1 MKVVVTGAN
10 SAVGRAILKCG
21 PELAGAPNSFVAAV
35 RSQRAAEQ
43 IRSQATNAND
53 IVRISYNDPA
63 GLDVALQG
71 AAAVIHLPGILVERA
86 DSTYEEANVASTRS
100 VTEAAKRSSVQKFV
114 LVSATGADETSSNR
128 YYRTK
133 GQAEAL
139 VRTSGL
145 AYTVLR
151 APLLLGAGTAGTAA
165 LKRNL
170 SSSKAKLIGGGRNLQ
185 QPLYV
190 DDLARAA
197 VLAAT
202 QTGVANN
209 LTLDLVG
216 PVSLPEREL
225 VERAARSMGRQVR
238 IGSIP
243 KNLLS
248 LLLAIR
254 QCIGKP
260 GFSRDALDVITA
272 DTRMDPQ
279 PAANKIGIQL
289 TGIDE
294 MIRASLSEG

>member
-10 SAVGRAILKCG
+10 SAVGRAILRCG
-21 PELAGAPNSFVAAV
+21 PRLVETPNSFVAAV
-35 RSQRAAEQ
+35 RSDRAAEQ
-43 IRSQATNAND
+43 IRSQVIDADN
-53 IVRISYNDPA
+53 IVHISYNDP
-63 GLDVALQG
+63 GSLDAALQG
-71 AAAVIHLPGILVERA
+71 AAAVVHLPGILVERA

-100 VTEAAKRSSVQKFV
+100 VTDAAKRCSVQKFV

-133 GQAEAL
+133 GQAETL
-139 VRTSGL
+139 VRSSGL

-151 APLLLGAGTAGTAA
+151 VPLLLGPGTAGAAA
-165 LKRNL
+165 LRRNL
-170 SSSKAKLIGGGRNLQ
+170 SSPKAKLIGGGRNLQ

-202 QTGVANN
+202 EAAVANN

-225 VERAARSMGRQVR
+225 LERAARSMGRQVR

-243 KNLLS
+243 KRLLS
-248 LLLAIR
+248 LVLAIR
-254 QCIGKP
+254 QRLGKP
-260 GFSRDALDVITA
+260 GFSRDALEVITT

-279 PAANKIGIQL
+279 PAASKIGIQL

-294 MIRASLSEG
+294 MIQSSLSEG

>member
-1 MKVVVTGAN
+1 MKVAVTGAN
-10 SAVGRAILKCG
+10 SAVGRAILRCG
-21 PELAGAPNSFVAAV
+21 PKLTGMPDSFIAAV

-43 IRSQATNAND
+43 IRSQLTDVNN
-53 IVRISYNDPA
+53 IVHISYNDP
-63 GLDVALQG
+63 GSLDAALQG
-71 AAAVIHLPGILVERA
+71 TAAVIHLPGILVERA
-86 DSTYEEANVASTRS
+86 DSSYEEANVASTRS
-100 VTEAAKRSSVQKFV
+100 VSDAAKRCSVKKFV

-133 GQAEAL
+133 GEAEAL

-151 APLLLGAGTAGTAA
+151 APLLLGPGTAGAAA
-165 LKRNL
+165 LRRHL
-170 SSSKAKLIGGGRNLQ
+170 SSPRAKLIGGGRNLQ

-202 QTGVANN
+202 QTAVANK

-225 VERAARSMGRQVR
+225 VERAARSMGREVR

-243 KNLLS
+243 KMLLS
-248 LLLAIR
+248 LLLTIR
-254 QCIGKP
+254 QRLGKP
-260 GFSRDALDVITA
+260 GFSRDALEVITS
-272 DTRMDPQ
+272 DTRIDPQ
-279 PAANKIGIQL
+279 PAARTIGIQL

-294 MIRASLSEG
+294 MIRSLLSEG